1 MKNVCEHQESPI
13 KDGICTICS
22 KPAPWHR
29 LNQSVEAS
37 QATSKTTSGS
47 GGSLVKRESPFRDGS
62 IDERLK
68 MASEKVIKISS
79 VFSTLGSVLNV
90 ANHFLAVLLMCAT
103 LAISSSA
110 ENGGLALLAGI
121 GLTMVVWG
129 FGWIQV
135 ALLRGLSSFFLM
147 RGLAHL
153 KSLNG
158 S

>member
-1 MKNVCEHQESPI
+1 MTNLCAHEESPI

-29 LNQSVEAS
+29 LSQSVEAS
-37 QATSKTTSGS
+37 QATSRTTNWS
-47 GGSLVKRESPFRDGS
+47 GGPQAKKESPFRDGS

-79 VFSTLGSVLNV
+79 VFSTLGSVLNI
-90 ANHFLAVLLMCAT
+90 ANHAIAVLLLCAT
-103 LAISSSA
+103 FALSSSA
-110 ENGGLALLAGI
+110 ENGGLALLVGI
-121 GLTMVVWG
+121 GLTMAVWG

>member
-1 MKNVCEHQESPI
+1 LKNLCEHEESPI

-29 LNQSVEAS
+29 LNQSVDVS
-37 QATSKTTSGS
+37 QTDSSTAGGS
-47 GGSLVKRESPFRDGS
+47 GGSQVMQGIPVRDSS

-68 MASEKVIKISS
+68 TASEKVIKISS
-79 VFSTLGSVLNV
+79 VFSSLGSVLNI
-90 ANHFLAVLLMCAT
+90 ANHVLAVLLLCAT
-103 LAISSSA
+103 FALSSSI
-110 ENGGLALLAGI
+110 ENGALALLAGI
-121 GLTMVVWG
+121 GLTMLVWG
-129 FGWIQV
+129 IGWIQV

-153 KSLNG
+153 KSVSG